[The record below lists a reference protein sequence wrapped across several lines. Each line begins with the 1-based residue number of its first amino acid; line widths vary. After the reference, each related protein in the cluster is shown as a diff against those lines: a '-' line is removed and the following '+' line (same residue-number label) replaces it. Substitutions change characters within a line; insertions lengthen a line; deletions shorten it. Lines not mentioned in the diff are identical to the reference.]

1 MKTPFAATACLFAA
15 QFATLGSAQAQ
26 VATYT
31 IDPSHTFVNFE
42 ISHFGASFNR
52 GRWDKKE
59 GTVQFDRAAKTGRVD
74 ITIDMTSISSGV
86 PPFDAHLK
94 GKDFFNAAE
103 FPTARFVGDKFVFS
117 GDKVTAVEGTL
128 TLLGKSQPVTLK
140 ANQFNCYM
148 SPIFKREVCGGD
160 FEATLQRS
168 QWGINYGMPT
178 VAPDN
183 VRLLV
188 QVEAIRQ

>member
-1 MKTPFAATACLFAA
+1 MKIPFAAAAFLLTA
-15 QFATLGSAQAQ
+15 LGSAQAQ
-26 VATYT
+26 AQAATYT
-31 IDPSHTFVNFE
+31 IDPTHTFVNFE
-42 ISHFGASFNR
+42 INHFGTSVNR

-74 ITIDMTSISSGV
+74 ITIDMNSISSGV
-86 PPFDAHLK
+86 APFDAHLK
-94 GKDFFNAAE
+94 SKDLFNAAE
-103 FPTARFVGDKFVFS
+103 FPTARFVGEKFVFA
-117 GDKVTAVEGTL
+117 GDKVTAVEGLL
-128 TLLGKSQPVTLK
+128 TMLGKTQPLTLK

-148 SPIFKREVCGGD
+148 NPMFKREVCGGD

-168 QWGINYGMPT
+168 QWGINFGMPM